1 MYVSYRCRCEKTL
14 EKLFEGAV
22 VGSKVA
28 RMISGRWTDY
38 GVTAAENRAALAF
51 FLDRATRARL
61 LLDGR
66 RMQDVRMQSY
76 RAAPVVVAAATGDAA
91 AVALL
96 LRYGAAE
103 RSVRAAIAY
112 LRNTADH
119 GDRPL
124 AAGAQACVDVL
135 LRAVVS
141 EHGDSDDSGTGDG
154 DDSRSDERDGDD
166 RVTRTPPPPLMH
178 LARCAVR
185 KALHE
190 NFRLPHGIP
199 HLPVPRSL
207 ASYLDL
213 ER

>member
-1 MYVSYRCRCEKTL
+1 M

-38 GVTAAENRAALAF
+38 GVTAAENRAALTF
-51 FLDRATRARL
+51 FLDRGTRARL
-61 LLDGR
+61 LLDGH
-66 RMQDVRMQSY
+66 RMQDVCMHSY
-76 RAAPVVVAAATGDAA
+76 RAVPVVVAAATGDVA

-112 LRNTADH
+112 LRNAADY

-124 AAGAQACVDVL
+124 AAGAQSCVDVL
-135 LRAVVS
+135 LRAIVS
-141 EHGDSDDSGTGDG
+141 EHGDGDDSGNGKRYSGDSDG
-154 DDSRSDERDGDD
+154 DNRSGVTAVGCSDG
-166 RVTRTPPPPLMH
+166 VARTPPLLMH

-199 HLPVPRSL
+199 LLPVPRSL
-207 ASYLDL
+207 VSYLDL
-213 ER
+213 EY